1 MLFLTK
7 EAVALSSSLRRH
19 HLFGKDQQVL
29 IWWAQVAALLFLI
42 SPSYAPFPKIDF
54 EAGLRS
60 TIDWY
65 QTYGSEATEV
75 HE

>member
-1 MLFLTK
+1 M
-7 EAVALSSSLRRH
+7 
-19 HLFGKDQQVL
+19 
-29 IWWAQVAALLFLI
+29 LI
-42 SPSYAPFPKIDF
+42 SLLNCDASSIEFVADRLGHDLRYAIDSKKIQSELGWFPKIDF